1 MDLLV
6 VDIHPIL
13 PEWLQLNSSM
23 RRGFQA
29 KNLEN
34 NVRKSN
40 YQEQSYQEYIF
51 NRDATYL
58 KQNKPN
64 KIMIKTYI
72 CTVYWKMVLTSKPI
86 FMEQCTI
93 LQIICE

>member
-1 MDLLV
+1 
-6 VDIHPIL
+6 
-13 PEWLQLNSSM
+13 M

-40 YQEQSYQEYIF
+40 NQDQSYQDKIF
-51 NRDATYL
+51 NRDTRYL
-58 KQNKPN
+58 EENKN
-64 KIMIKTYI
+64 KKIMLQHTFAPCTEDGSIPKTNFYGNS
-72 CTVYWKMVLTSKPI
+72 TEM
-86 FMEQCTI
+86 